1 MLKIKQLKG
10 RINYVEALNKMNSKV
25 LEVSEDIKNEEIW
38 FLEHQS
44 VFTAGSSTPKN
55 FNQKKINN
63 IPVVFINRGGKITF
77 HGPGQL
83 IIYPILNIRKRK
95 LNIIEYIN
103 KIEEII
109 IKVFKNNKIT
119 LFVKK
124 EANRGLWTRD
134 EKNKKDKK
142 IIFIGLRYSKG
153 VIYHGISINL
163 DLSLVD
169 FRKINPCGL
178 EADQISSLKELNI
191 TYNKKELINDL
202 KMEFISQ
209 FHLNSN

>member
-44 VFTAGSSTPKN
+44 VFTAGRSTPKN

-95 LNIIEYIN
+95 INIIEYIN

-119 LFVKK
+119 LFAKK
-124 EANRGLWTRD
+124 ETNRGLWTRD
-134 EKNKKDKK
+134 KKNKKDKK

-163 DLSLVD
+163 DLSLDD

>member
-1 MLKIKQLKG
+1 
-10 RINYVEALNKMNSKV
+10 MNSKV
-25 LEVSEDIKNEEIW
+25 LEVSENIDKEEIW

-55 FNQKKINN
+55 FNKKEINN
-63 IPVVFINRGGKITF
+63 VPVVFINRGGKITF

-83 IIYPILNIRKRK
+83 IIYPIINIRKRK

-103 KIEEII
+103 TIEEVLIR
-109 IKVFKNNKIT
+109 VFKKNKIK
-119 LFVKK
+119 LFPKK
-124 EANRGLWTRD
+124 ETNRGLWVED
-134 EKNKKDKK
+134 KKNRKDKK

-163 DLSLVD
+163 KLSLAS
-169 FRKINPCGL
+169 FKEINPCGL

-191 TYNKKELINDL
+191 KYNKKKLVNDL
-202 KMEFISQ
+202 KSEFIDQ
-209 FHLNSN
+209 FDLNLT

>member
-10 RINYVEALNKMNSKV
+10 KINYIEAINRMNSKV
-25 LEVSEDIKNEEIW
+25 LEVSKDIKNEEIW
-38 FLEHQS
+38 FLEHQN
-44 VFTAGSSTPKN
+44 VFTAGSSTPKE
-55 FNQKKINN
+55 FNKKKINN

-83 IIYPILNIRKRK
+83 IIYPILNIKKRK
-95 LNIIEYIN
+95 LDIIKYIN
-103 KIEEII
+103 ILEKII
-109 IKVFKNNKIT
+109 IKVFKYNGIK
-119 LFVKK
+119 LFTIK
-124 EANRGLWTRD
+124 ETNRGLWIKD
-134 EKNKKDKK
+134 KKNKKNKK

-163 DLSLVD
+163 DLSLVN

-191 TYNKKELINDL
+191 KYNRKKILNDL
-202 KMEFISQ
+202 IKEFIDQ
-209 FHLNSN
+209 FDLNLI

>member
-77 HGPGQL
+77 HGPGQV

-119 LFVKK
+119 LFAKK
-124 EANRGLWTRD
+124 ETNRGLWTRD
-134 EKNKKDKK
+134 KKNKKDKK

-163 DLSLVD
+163 DLSLDD

-209 FHLNSN
+209 FHLNSD

>member
-77 HGPGQL
+77 HGPGQV

-119 LFVKK
+119 LFAKK
-124 EANRGLWTRD
+124 EKNRGLWTRD

-163 DLSLVD
+163 DLSLDD

>member
-55 FNQKKINN
+55 FKVKKINN
-63 IPVVFINRGGKITF
+63 IPVVYINRGGKITY

-103 KIEEII
+103 IIEEIVI
-109 IKVFKNNKIT
+109 RVFRNNKIR
-119 LFVKK
+119 LFTKK
-124 EANRGLWTRD
+124 ETNRGLWVKD
-134 EKNKKDKK
+134 ETSKKDKK
-142 IIFIGLRYSKG
+142 IIFIGLRYSRG

-163 DLSLVD
+163 DLSLSD

-178 EADQISSLKELNI
+178 DSDQISSLKELNI
-191 TYNKKELINDL
+191 KYDKKKLVNELKI
-202 KMEFISQ
+202 EFIDQ
-209 FHLNSN
+209 FDLNLV

>member
-1 MLKIKQLKG
+1 MLRIKQLKG
-10 RINYVEALNKMNSKV
+10 RINYVETIDKMNSKV
-25 LEVSEDIKNEEIW
+25 LEVSKNIKNEEIW
-38 FLEHQS
+38 FLEHQN

-55 FNQKKINN
+55 FIKKEINN

-103 KIEEII
+103 KIEDLL
-109 IKVFKNNKIT
+109 IKVFKKNKII
-119 LFVKK
+119 LFTKK
-124 EANRGLWTRD
+124 ETNRGLWVKD
-134 EKNKKDKK
+134 EKNNKDKK

-163 DLSLVD
+163 NLSLTD

-178 EADQISSLKELNI
+178 DADNISSLKELKI
-191 TYNKKELINDL
+191 KYDKKKLINELKEKFIDQFDL
-202 KMEFISQ
+202 NLI
-209 FHLNSN
+209 

>member
-1 MLKIKQLKG
+1 MLRIKQLKG
-10 RINYVEALNKMNSKV
+10 RVNYLEALNKMNSKV
-25 LEVSEDIKNEEIW
+25 LDVSEDIKNEEIW

-55 FNQKKINN
+55 FKEKKINN

-83 IIYPILNIRKRK
+83 IIYPILNIKKRK

-119 LFVKK
+119 LFAKK
-124 EANRGLWTRD
+124 ETNRGLWVRD
-134 EKNKKDKK
+134 KKNKKDKK

-178 EADQISSLKELNI
+178 EVDQISSLKELNI
-191 TYNKKELINDL
+191 TYNKKELVNDL
-202 KMEFISQ
+202 KIEFISQ
-209 FHLNSN
+209 FHLNSD

>member
-119 LFVKK
+119 LFAKK
-124 EANRGLWTRD
+124 ETNRGLWVRD
-134 EKNKKDKK
+134 KKNKKDKK

-178 EADQISSLKELNI
+178 EVDQISSLKELNI
-191 TYNKKELINDL
+191 TYNKKELVNDL
-202 KMEFISQ
+202 KIEFISQ
-209 FHLNSN
+209 FHLNLD

>member
-1 MLKIKQLKG
+1 MCLPQVARRLKI
-10 RINYVEALNKMNSKV
+10 S
-25 LEVSEDIKNEEIW
+25 IK
-38 FLEHQS
+38 
-44 VFTAGSSTPKN
+44 
-55 FNQKKINN
+55 KKINN

-103 KIEEII
+103 RIEELI
-109 IKVFKNNKIT
+109 IKAFNKNKIT
-119 LFVKK
+119 LFTKK
-124 EANRGLWTRD
+124 ETNRGLWVKD
-134 EKNKKDKK
+134 EKNNKDKK

-163 DLSLVD
+163 DLSLTD

-178 EADQISSLKELNI
+178 DADNISSLKELKI
-191 TYNKKELINDL
+191 KYNKKKLINELKEKFIDQFDL
-202 KMEFISQ
+202 NLI
-209 FHLNSN
+209 

>member
-1 MLKIKQLKG
+1 MLRIKQLKG
-10 RINYVEALNKMNSKV
+10 RVNYVEALNKMNSKV

-55 FNQKKINN
+55 FNEKKINN

-83 IIYPILNIRKRK
+83 IIYPILNIKKRK

-119 LFVKK
+119 LFAKK
-124 EANRGLWTRD
+124 EKNRGLWIRD

-178 EADQISSLKELNI
+178 EVDQISSLKELNI
-191 TYNKKELINDL
+191 TFNKKKLVNDL
-202 KMEFISQ
+202 KIEFISQ
-209 FHLNSN
+209 FHLNSD

>member
-1 MLKIKQLKG
+1 MLIIKQLKG
-10 RINYVEALNKMNSKV
+10 RINYIEALNKMNSKV
-25 LEVSEDIKNEEIW
+25 LEVSENIDKEEIW

-55 FNQKKINN
+55 FNRKEINN

-83 IIYPILNIRKRK
+83 IIYPIINIRKRK

-103 KIEEII
+103 TIEEVLIR
-109 IKVFKNNKIT
+109 VFKKNKIK
-119 LFVKK
+119 LFTKK
-124 EANRGLWTRD
+124 ETNRGLWVKD
-134 EKNKKDKK
+134 KKNKKDKK

-153 VIYHGISINL
+153 VIYHGVSINL
-163 DLSLVD
+163 KLSLAS
-169 FRKINPCGL
+169 FKEINPCGL

-191 TYNKKELINDL
+191 KYNKKKLLNDL
-202 KMEFISQ
+202 KSEFIDQ
-209 FHLNSN
+209 FDLSLI